1 MHIYTKANVHHSAY
15 RRDWRSP
22 VAPISPKWASGLDGA
37 HIFKHMCFCRF
48 LKFSVFCRDWRSPGT
63 LSSPK
68 RASRLDG
75 VHFFKRREFDDL
87 CENSAF
93 RRDWR
98 SSAHLLEGLG
108 PHASNPGWPKWLP
121 QAPLRPR
128 RTNQRTVVIGARPVP
143 LLPPNW
149 LFQAATSTTL
159 VVVAALQTK
168 IESKRPQTL

>member
-1 MHIYTKANVHHSAY
+1 VHIYTKANVHHSAY

-48 LKFSVFCRDWRSPGT
+48 LKFSAIHRDWRSPGT

-108 PHASNPGWPKWLP
+108 PHASDPGWPKWLP
-121 QAPLRPR
+121 QAPFKAT
-128 RTNQRTVVIGARPVP
+128 TNNSAYRGDWRSPGAPI
-143 LLPPNW
+143 
-149 LFQAATSTTL
+149 TSKWAFYL
-159 VVVAALQTK
+159 DGVHIFKNACF
-168 IESKRPQTL
+168 